1 MNSMLMEVVNMRIS
15 IKSRLGIVLI
25 TLTVASATA
34 GVLLYLKYLDERL
47 LYTKPA
53 PFRGKIISFEKLLEI
68 NKVIEEERNLT
79 LYLPA
84 WLPEGYKLSA
94 IWVKRGL
101 NDSEWGFPIILV
113 YSKDNYTDYRY
124 KPGTIG
130 FEIYPAS
137 SMSTGWLNLQIKK
150 WNSSCDYIS
159 VKISDDIYGIIYKRA
174 AAYYEGKVYRSPL
187 AVLYVKGWSYMIS
200 ADNLGDLMKIIESLR
215 PIDVVNE
222 S

>member
-15 IKSRLGIVLI
+15 IKSRLGIALIVLMI
-25 TLTVASATA
+25 ASATA
-34 GVLLYLKYLDERL
+34 GTLLYLKYLDERL

-53 PFRGKIISFEKLLEI
+53 PLRGKIISFEKLLEI
-68 NKVIEEERNLT
+68 NNILKKKRNLT
-79 LYLPA
+79 LYLPT
-84 WLPEGYKLSA
+84 WLPDGYRLSA

-113 YSKDNYTDYRY
+113 YSKDNYIDYRY

-130 FEIYPAS
+130 FEIFPVS
-137 SMSTGWLNLQIKK
+137 GMSTGWLNLQIKK
-150 WNSSCDYIS
+150 WNSSCDYIP
-159 VKISDDIYGIIYKRA
+159 VRISDDIYGIIYKRA
-174 AAYYEGKVYRSPL
+174 AAYYEGKMYRSPL
-187 AVLYVKGWSYMIS
+187 AVLYVKGWSYMVD
-200 ADNLGDLMKIIESLR
+200 ADKLDDLIKIIKSLK